1 LPYNASDF
9 MLNSLPQ
16 GFLACVFVKPLDGK
30 RMWFFS
36 FTYGKKPHWLTFVDG
51 KNHAKKHKGTA
62 KPVCKK
68 AFWCWRVGYYF
79 TGAKEKDLFFYRFS
93 FIVFYRYR

>member
-1 LPYNASDF
+1 

-16 GFLACVFVKPLDGK
+16 GFLACVFVKRLDGK

-36 FTYGKKPHWLTFVDG
+36 FTYGKKPHWLTFADG

-68 AFWCWRVGYYF
+68 AFSRVG
-79 TGAKEKDLFFYRFS
+79 GL
-93 FIVFYRYR
+93 